1 MEATPFPRSRVSGR
15 KILLRNLRHRVF
27 ASLLVAGV
35 ILVPLL
41 SAILWW
47 SLLAFEDVFF
57 RHQVDLEADR
67 LVAARIAGEDATP
80 GPRFLACWSLDEI
93 PERYRTWRSEVV
105 PGFARPVA
113 ELDSGTWEAAESDWF
128 VAIRPVEVAGLGD
141 PVGSEGDGT
150 LRLFYDIRGLE
161 PLEGLE
167 WRFLSSAGLVFGLV
181 VLGVALGLAGW
192 LNRQVLIP
200 IRELAG
206 AAANWDL
213 EDWKSRPLGSDDR
226 PDEIGQLARSTR
238 SAAQRIRG
246 FLVRERQFTR
256 NASHELRSPLT
267 VIQGAAE
274 LLRDTVD
281 GPRARPLE
289 RIERAVVRMQ
299 STIETFLWLARE
311 ERDVPTLPVEVEP
324 AVEECLA
331 TVVRR
336 PGRRHEVR
344 VEVASGL
351 QLPISPEALRIVLD
365 NLVGNAFRHGAQGEI
380 RLEVTR
386 ESIAV
391 TNPLERPLED
401 PQRLRDPFVGEGSG
415 IGLAIVNDLCDR
427 YGWTLRIVGG
437 AEIVTVRVDLSGR
450 VNPRGRAAAASYPP
464 EPPRSPTPLTRF

>member
-1 MEATPFPRSRVSGR
+1 MVASPAPSSRVSGR
-15 KILLRNLRHRVF
+15 KVRLRTLRHRVF

-67 LVAARIAGEDATP
+67 LVAARIAGEDVTP
-80 GPRFLACWSLDEI
+80 GPRFLAFWSLDEI
-93 PERYRTWRSEVV
+93 PERYRTWRSEVLL
-105 PGFARPVA
+105 GFERPIA

-128 VAIRPVEVAGLGD
+128 VAIRSVEGAGLGD
-141 PVGSEGDGT
+141 GDALGSEDLGT
-150 LRLFYDIRGLE
+150 LRLFYDVRGLE

-167 WRFLSSAGLVFGLV
+167 WQFLSSAGLVFGLV

-200 IRELAG
+200 IRELAH

-213 EDWKSRPLGSDDR
+213 EDWKSRQLGSDDR

-256 NASHELRSPLT
+256 NASHELRTPLT
-267 VIQGAAE
+267 VIQGATE
-274 LLRDTVD
+274 LLRGSVD

-311 ERDVPTLPVEVEP
+311 EKDVPTLPVEVEP
-324 AVEECLA
+324 AIEECLA
-331 TVVRR
+331 TVARR
-336 PGRRHEVR
+336 PGRHHEVR
-344 VEVASGL
+344 IEIASGL

-365 NLVGNAFRHGAQGEI
+365 NLLGNAFRHGAEGEI

-386 ESIAV
+386 ETIAV

-401 PQRLRDPFVGEGSG
+401 PQRLRDPFVGDGSG
-415 IGLAIVNDLCDR
+415 IGLAIVDDLCDR
-427 YGWTLRIVGG
+427 YGWTLRIEGG
-437 AEIVTVRVDLSGR
+437 EERLTVRIDLSER
-450 VNPRGRAAAASYPP
+450 VSPRGARSSA
-464 EPPRSPTPLTRF
+464 PRRDSGPGS

>member
-1 MEATPFPRSRVSGR
+1 LGR
-15 KILLRNLRHRVF
+15 KIRLHHLRHRVF
-27 ASLLVAGV
+27 ASLLVAGM

-41 SAILWW
+41 SAVLWW

-67 LVAARIAGEDATP
+67 LVAARIAGADATP
-80 GPRFLACWSLDEI
+80 AGPRFLAAWSLDEI
-93 PERYRTWRSEVV
+93 PERYRTWSSEVV
-105 PGFARPVA
+105 PGFERPVA

-128 VAIRPVEVAGLGD
+128 VAIRSIEGARLGD
-141 PVGSEGDGT
+141 AATSESRGT
-150 LRLFYDIRGLE
+150 LRLFYDVRGLE

-192 LNRQVLIP
+192 LDRQVLIP
-200 IRELAG
+200 IRELAR
-206 AAANWDL
+206 AAASWDL

-226 PDEIGQLARSTR
+226 PDEIGQLARSSR

-246 FLVRERQFTR
+246 FLVRERRFTR

-267 VIQGAAE
+267 VIQGATE
-274 LLRDTVD
+274 LLRGTVD

-311 ERDVPTLPVEVEP
+311 EKDVPSLPVEVEP
-324 AVEECLA
+324 AIEECLA
-331 TVVRR
+331 TVARR
-336 PGRRHEVR
+336 PGRHHDVR

-351 QLPISPEALRIVLD
+351 QLPISPEAMRIVLD
-365 NLVGNAFRHGAQGEI
+365 NLLGNAFRHGAEGEI
-380 RLEVTR
+380 RIAITR

-401 PQRLRDPFVGEGSG
+401 PQRLCDPFVGDGSG
-415 IGLAIVNDLCDR
+415 IGLAIVDDLCDR
-427 YGWTLRIVGG
+427 YGWRLRIEGG
-437 AEIVTVRVDLSGR
+437 EAWVTVRVDLAGAAS
-450 VNPRGRAAAASYPP
+450 PRTRAAATIALP
-464 EPPRSPTPLTRF
+464 